1 MKREGQPTASRRI
14 RQMVF
19 CCFYGALIYVLKMLL
34 AGLPNIEPVSLLVFA
49 AGMVCGK
56 KAMLAIAV
64 YAALEVLTW
73 GAGLWNLPYVYV
85 WFMLAWLGR
94 QLAVSPLLLQSAAC
108 AGFDLAFGALCALP
122 MVFVSG
128 PEGALAWWMAG
139 IPFDLIHCLSGFV
152 SCLLLLRPVRSILER
167 MAGRFGML
175 RGR

>member
-1 MKREGQPTASRRI
+1 MKREGQPTASLRI

-56 KAMLAIAV
+56 KAMPAITV
-64 YAALEVLTW
+64 YAALEILTW

-85 WFMLAWLGR
+85 WFLLAWLGR
-94 QLAVSPLLLQSAAC
+94 QLAASPLLLQSIAC

-122 MVFVSG
+122 MIFVSG
-128 PEGALAWWMAG
+128 PEGVLAWWIAG

-152 SCLLLLRPVRSILER
+152 SCLLLLRPVRSILGR